1 MLQMNLQYFGGRGS
15 SGGNS
20 TSSGSKEL
28 SFETSSSLGL
38 GSVTRLSNGDQI
50 TPEMSYQDRGA
61 NLKNLKKTSDMDV
74 HIQDEFTAK
83 GVGGKE
89 YVVTRELIIYKRSAN
104 VKGSLAKSKI
114 IKVRQK

>member
-1 MLQMNLQYFGGRGS
+1 MIKYNLQFFGGRGS
-15 SGGNS
+15 AGGN
-20 TSSGSKEL
+20 TMSSGSKEL
-28 SFETSSSLGL
+28 SFETSSKLGL
-38 GSVTRLSNGDQI
+38 GSITKLSNGDEI
-50 TPEMSYQDRGA
+50 EPKMSYQDRGA

-104 VKGSLAKSKI
+104 VKGGLAKSRI
-114 IKVRQK
+114 IKVTQK